1 MRTAC
6 YNVIGEK
13 HRKEAG
19 AMEQNNNTIKE
30 KAGKHLSYEERQK
43 LEILLK
49 AKVSVKEIARLLGG
63 RSERT
68 IKREINRGTVKLLDT
83 YLNERYEYS
92 ADAGQLKYDRNA
104 ANKGRGLK
112 IGSAHDLV
120 SYIEKKI
127 GEEKMSPYAALQ
139 SIENEGKE
147 FAVSISLKT
156 LYNYIE
162 QGLFLNISQKDL
174 PQRGK
179 KRTRNYNKIRRAHN
193 NPTGTS
199 IIERPEEIEY
209 RRDFGHWE
217 LDTVVG
223 KAGTKAALL
232 VLTERMT
239 RYELIFKL
247 ENKTEKA
254 VVDVLDILERKLG
267 QKRFCMGFKTITCD
281 NGCENLDH
289 VGMERSITKGKRTK
303 VYYAHPYS
311 AWERGSNENANKLIR
326 RFVPKGTD
334 IGRLTHREVKRIER
348 WMNEYPRAIL
358 GGHSAKMAV
367 LALGQEPIGA

>member
-1 MRTAC
+1 
-6 YNVIGEK
+6 
-13 HRKEAG
+13 
-19 AMEQNNNTIKE
+19 MEQNNNTTKE
-30 KAGKHLSYEERQK
+30 RGGKHLNYEERQK

-49 AKVSVKEIARLLGG
+49 AKVRVKEIAALLGG

-68 IKREINRGTVKLLDT
+68 IKREIKRGTVRF
-83 YLNERYEYS
+83 LNSDLTERFEYS
-92 ADAGQLKYDRNA
+92 CDAGQLKYDRNA
-104 ANKGRGLK
+104 ANKGRSLK
-112 IGSAHDLV
+112 IGSSHDLV

-147 FAVSISLKT
+147 FAVTICLKT

-174 PQRGK
+174 PQGGK
-179 KRTRNYNKIRRAHN
+179 KKARKYDKIRRATN

-223 KAGTKAALL
+223 KARTKAALL
-232 VLTERMT
+232 VLTERKT

-247 ENKTEKA
+247 ESKTEQA
-254 VVDVLDILERKLG
+254 VIEVLDKLERKLG
-267 QKRFCMGFKTITCD
+267 KKRFRRIFKTITCD
-281 NGCENLDH
+281 NGSENLDH
-289 VGMERSITKGKRTK
+289 EGMERSLTKGKRTK

-334 IGRLTHREVKRIER
+334 IGRLTHKEIKRIER
-348 WMNEYPRAIL
+348 WMNDYPRAIL
-358 GGHSAKMAV
+358 CGFSAKMAA
-367 LALGQEPIGA
+367 LALGQELAIAGQHSF

>member
-1 MRTAC
+1 
-6 YNVIGEK
+6 
-13 HRKEAG
+13 
-19 AMEQNNNTIKE
+19 MEQNNNTTKE
-30 KAGKHLSYEERQK
+30 RGGKHLNYEERQK

-49 AKVSVKEIARLLGG
+49 AKVRVKEIAALLGG

-68 IKREINRGTVKLLDT
+68 IKREIKRGTVRLLNSDLT
-83 YLNERYEYS
+83 ERFEYS
-92 ADAGQLKYDRNA
+92 CDAGQLKYDRNA
-104 ANKGRGLK
+104 ANKGRSLK
-112 IGSAHDLV
+112 IGSSHDLV

-147 FAVSISLKT
+147 FAVTICLKT

-174 PQRGK
+174 PQGGK
-179 KRTRNYNKIRRAHN
+179 KKARKYDKIRRATN

-199 IIERPEEIEY
+199 IAERPEEIEY

-223 KAGTKAALL
+223 KARTKAALL
-232 VLTERMT
+232 VLTERKT

-247 ENKTEKA
+247 ESKTEQA
-254 VVDVLDILERKLG
+254 VIEVLDKLERKLG
-267 QKRFCMGFKTITCD
+267 KKRFRRIFKTITCD
-281 NGCENLDH
+281 NGSENLDH
-289 VGMERSITKGKRTK
+289 EGMERSLTKGKRTK

-334 IGRLTHREVKRIER
+334 IGRLTHKEVKRIER
-348 WMNEYPRAIL
+348 WMNDYPRAIL
-358 GGHSAKMAV
+358 CGFSAKMAV
-367 LALGQEPIGA
+367 LALGQEPVIAGQHSF